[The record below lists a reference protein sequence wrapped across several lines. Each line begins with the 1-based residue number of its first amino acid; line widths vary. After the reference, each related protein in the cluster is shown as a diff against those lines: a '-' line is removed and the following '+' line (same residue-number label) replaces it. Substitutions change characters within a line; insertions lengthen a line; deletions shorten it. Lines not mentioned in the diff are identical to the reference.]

1 MRSLELTRLLDRLA
15 GGERVAPAAPG
26 AVELRLAEILD
37 RRGEQGG
44 GRALLEALAAEIAPG
59 QPLADGAL
67 RLLVAEL
74 EGDAER
80 GGTGD
85 AGADGGDLSP
95 GDRVWFWGEVAG
107 RTGHGDA
114 HCLHADALLAAG
126 RPGEAMTELLATF
139 QRDPLLVHQWS
150 GELDDVARDQGE
162 PVWLEYRLACLRAAL
177 AGGGRRGDEQDYVR
191 ELYGE
196 LCDDYRGDP
205 GAMAQVREAGRLIDE
220 AVERGDLPRAL
231 VRRSPRR

>member
-15 GGERVAPAAPG
+15 GGGPG
-26 AVELRLAEILD
+26 ASEPGPVEVRLAEILA
-37 RRGEQGG
+37 RRGEQCG
-44 GRALLEALAAEIAPG
+44 GRGLLEELVAAISPG
-59 QPLADGAL
+59 QPLADGGL
-67 RLLVAEL
+67 RLLVAEV

-85 AGADGGDLSP
+85 AEVNRGDFDLD
-95 GDRVWFWGEVAG
+95 DRVWFWGQVAG
-107 RTGHGDA
+107 RSGHGDA
-114 HCLHADALLAAG
+114 RCLHADALLAAG
-126 RPGEAMTELLATF
+126 RPAEAMAELLAVLS
-139 QRDPLLVHQWS
+139 RDPLLVQQWS
-150 GELDDVARDQGE
+150 GELDDVAREQGD

-196 LCDDYRGDP
+196 LCEDYRDDP
-205 GAMAQVREAGRLIDE
+205 AAMARVREVGRLIDE